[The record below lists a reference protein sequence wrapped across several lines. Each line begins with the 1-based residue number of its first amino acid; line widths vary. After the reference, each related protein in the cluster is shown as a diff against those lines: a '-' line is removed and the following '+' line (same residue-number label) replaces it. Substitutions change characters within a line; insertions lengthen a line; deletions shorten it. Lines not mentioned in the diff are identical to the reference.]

1 MHFVGVVS
9 YGFYVFHMLIIA
21 RMDRFITDHLPNISD
36 HVFAVELFLMTVPVT
51 LVIATLSYA
60 YYERPFLKM
69 RKGWNPFR
77 PTIKAA
83 AAD

>member
-1 MHFVGVVS
+1 
-9 YGFYVFHMLIIA
+9 
-21 RMDRFITDHLPNISD
+21 MDRFITNHLPNMSD
-36 HVFAVELFLMTVPVT
+36 KVFAVVLFLITVPIT

-77 PTIKAA
+77 PTVKPAP
-83 AAD
+83 AD

>member
-1 MHFVGVVS
+1 MRLFVPGKYWERLLV
-9 YGFYVFHMLIIA
+9 GFSMFSI
-21 RMDRFITDHLPNISD
+21 
-36 HVFAVELFLMTVPVT
+36 VPVT

-77 PTIKAA
+77 PTVKAT